1 MRWYGTVS
9 AQFRSL
15 DPMAGPRMSARATS
29 LFGLLVRNG
38 AGVLLIIDDPQT
50 VGRAILP
57 AAGLQP
63 ARPAG
68 KRVCS
73 LDRLPHSLKI
83 VNYLLVTVH

>member
-1 MRWYGTVS
+1 
-9 AQFRSL
+9 
-15 DPMAGPRMSARATS
+15 
-29 LFGLLVRNG
+29 
-38 AGVLLIIDDPQT
+38 

-57 AAGLQP
+57 AAGFQP

-83 VNYLLVTVH
+83 VNN